1 MARLW
6 GGVGCGGCAVGLGW
20 LRYEHEQRTKGKDQ
34 TKGTYI
40 YKKGVNIRG
49 QVRFVHRLD
58 KGETKEELF

>member
-1 MARLW
+1 MSRLW
-6 GGVGCGGCAVGLGW
+6 GGVGCGWVKIRAN
-20 LRYEHEQRTKGKDQ
+20 ERTKGKDQ

-49 QVRFVHRLD
+49 QVLFVHRLD